1 MKDLKETTY
10 DRFGLFHMSV
20 VSNSFGF
27 LEAFKVSTKNNKNGN
42 QNENKNNIIDMNTM
56 KGNTI

>member
-20 VSNSFGF
+20 VSSSFRF
-27 LEAFKVSTKNNKNGN
+27 LEAFKC
-42 QNENKNNIIDMNTM
+42 QHQEQQER
-56 KGNTI
+56 